1 MPPPVWVLLHS
12 PLVGPATWTGVAD
25 ALRKD
30 DPTRRVIVP
39 DAMGG
44 PAAPPVRLGQGE
56 VDTVVGTVVEAT
68 IAAKAAS
75 FPARSGPARQAS
87 AAYQ

>member
-1 MPPPVWVLLHS
+1 M
-12 PLVGPATWTGVAD
+12 TID
-25 ALRKD
+25 AARSALMAIWSWFERLILPRGSRLSMCD
-30 DPTRRVIVP
+30 LGGESHGDPFI
-39 DAMGG
+39 
-44 PAAPPVRLGQGE
+44 VRLGQGE

-75 FPARSGPARQAS
+75 FSARSGPARQAS